1 MYSKPTSLNVN
12 AEINNRPK
20 LPNNNYNQTNLK
32 QNPKQQKQPK
42 EQPNQEVVHSNDLQQ
57 QPNTK

>member
-1 MYSKPTSLNVN
+1 MYSKPTSHNVN

-32 QNPKQQKQPK
+32 QNPKHQKQPK
-42 EQPNQEVVHSNDLQQ
+42 EQPN
-57 QPNTK
+57 